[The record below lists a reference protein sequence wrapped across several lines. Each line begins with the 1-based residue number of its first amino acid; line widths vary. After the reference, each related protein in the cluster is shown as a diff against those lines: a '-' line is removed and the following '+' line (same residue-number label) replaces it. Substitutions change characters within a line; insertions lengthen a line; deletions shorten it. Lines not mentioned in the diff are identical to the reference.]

1 VVKQTIQEICNTYGY
16 SLIQM
21 EVMLDHLHAISSE
34 TATWCSER
42 SVNRVYIGD
51 PSGVR
56 EKDCGRKHNQRMSQ
70 WPFGK
75 LRGMLEYRLKRL
87 GVKLVKV
94 DERGTSGACPVCA
107 EYTKQNGRIYK
118 CRRCGFTGAHR
129 DVIGA
134 SGILDKSANGGF
146 TKGRRLPEQ
155 VVYSRPK
162 VLTPA
167 T

>member
-1 VVKQTIQEICNTYGY
+1 MASGELEYFSNNRQRMNYA
-16 SLIQM
+16 
-21 EVMLDHLHAISSE
+21 HF
-34 TATWCSER
+34 R
-42 SVNRVYIGD
+42 SVGLCVG
-51 PSGVR
+51 SGV
-56 EKDCGRKHNQRMSQ
+56 E

-75 LRGMLEYRLKRL
+75 LRGMLEYKLKRL

-118 CRRCGFTGAHR
+118 CSHCGFTGAHR

-167 T
+167 A